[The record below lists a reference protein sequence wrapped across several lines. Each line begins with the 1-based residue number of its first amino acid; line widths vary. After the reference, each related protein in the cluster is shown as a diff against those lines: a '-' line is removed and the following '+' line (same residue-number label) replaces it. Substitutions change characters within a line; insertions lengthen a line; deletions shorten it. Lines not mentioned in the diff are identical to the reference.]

1 MCLKGG
7 HFNFSSQKVIN
18 VRVTLVTIPCLSGNL
33 SCCPYLIQI
42 KDVFDERRRIT
53 CFSISLRANI
63 NTSPRTDAET
73 SSAWPSTLDSRHLL
87 YRNIEETDFFIIKS
101 YEETR
106 GRNNLWKTQRIALA
120 NSIRCIGQ
128 RKALNWRMQGVAS
141 ASPPLYVSGSFLT
154 GWVRRVRKTH
164 VISGKIR

>member
-18 VRVTLVTIPCLSGNL
+18 VRVTLVTIPCLSPLSGNL

-73 SSAWPSTLDSRHLL
+73 SSAWPSTLDFRHLL
-87 YRNIEETDFFIIKS
+87 YRNIEET
-101 YEETR
+101 R
-106 GRNNLWKTQRIALA
+106 GRNILWETQRIALA

-128 RKALNWRMQGVAS
+128 RKALNWRMQAVAS

-154 GWVRRVRKTH
+154 GRGRRVRKTTWH
-164 VISGKIR
+164 FR

>member
-18 VRVTLVTIPCLSGNL
+18 VRVTLVTIPCLSPLSGNL

-42 KDVFDERRRIT
+42 KDVFDERRRIACLT
-53 CFSISLRANI
+53 FFVYYHWSC
-63 NTSPRTDAET
+63 
-73 SSAWPSTLDSRHLL
+73 WPSTLDSRLLL
-87 YRNIEETDFFIIKS
+87 YRNIEETYFFIIKS

-106 GRNNLWKTQRIALA
+106 GRNNLSETQRIALA
-120 NSIRCIGQ
+120 KSIRCIGQ

-141 ASPPLYVSGSFLT
+141 ASPPLYISDPVLT